1 VLAGAD
7 LQPGNVLLDVG
18 CGDGLIGFGALDMVV
33 PAVRVIFSDVS
44 AELLRRC
51 QERSIELGLADR
63 CSFVEARAE
72 NLVGLD
78 DRSVDVV
85 TTRSVLIYVNRKNDA
100 IAEFFRVLRPGG
112 RLSMMEPI
120 NRRMFP
126 EPSNLFFG
134 WDVSTVED
142 LRDRVAAEYERNPRP
157 QVRAMMDFDEN
168 DLLKMAEDVGFDT
181 VEIRLHVTVHR
192 PTPQEWEPLLH
203 SSPNPLAPTFAEAVA
218 AALNESQINRFLNVL
233 RAAVESGLGR
243 RRLAIAYLR
252 AMKATD

>member
-1 VLAGAD
+1 MYRDRVLVGAE

-18 CGDGLIGFGALDMVV
+18 CGDGLIGFGALNTLAPD
-33 PAVRVIFSDVS
+33 VRVIFSDLS

-51 QERSIELGLADR
+51 QERSIEMGLVDR

-72 NLVGLD
+72 NLVGID

-85 TTRSVLIYVNRKNDA
+85 TTRSVLIYVNRKHDA

-126 EPSNLFFG
+126 EPSNLCFG

-142 LRDRVAAEYERNPRP
+142 LRDKVVAEFEHNRSP
-157 QVRAMMDFDEN
+157 QLRAMMDFDEN
-168 DLLKMAEDVGFDT
+168 DLLRIAEDVGFDA
-181 VEIRLHVTVHR
+181 VDLLLHITVHR
-192 PTPQEWEPLLH
+192 PAPQDWESLLH
-203 SSPNPLAPTFAEAVA
+203 SSPNPLAPTFAEAA
-218 AALNESQINRFLNVL
+218 TASLSGSQRDRFLNVPL
-233 RAAVESGLGR
+233 SANNP
-243 RRLAIAYLR
+243 
-252 AMKATD
+252 